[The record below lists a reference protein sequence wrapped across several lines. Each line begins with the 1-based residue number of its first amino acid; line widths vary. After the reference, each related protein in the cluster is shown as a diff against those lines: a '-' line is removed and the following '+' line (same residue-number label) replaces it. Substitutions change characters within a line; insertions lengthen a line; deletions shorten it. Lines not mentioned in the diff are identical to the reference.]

1 MRGDAR
7 KGQGEGE
14 GLVSAARLRRPH
26 GSREVLKKL
35 LRQGPFMCAFLH
47 GQGEEAVV
55 YDCSP
60 SLLSRLN
67 RRRSEVVGRP
77 FGRLFSPAGDEASP
91 PSPDVVGEPRRGYLC
106 GRGGEAVPV
115 LLWLAPMDDGARD
128 MVAFMVDV
136 SDLDRRQRELDDRSK
151 WLESILDAIRDAV
164 WVLDREERIVF
175 ANRSFAFSTGFRMEE
190 LLGKHITVVL
200 PEDQLQRA
208 RQVNRSHIRGE
219 APPAPYELEVR
230 ARDGRIIPIEVH
242 INPVRQGGRV
252 VGLIGVSRDIS
263 ERRRLQHQ
271 LAQMARTDP
280 LTGVLNRRAFMEEV
294 EREMVRSRR
303 EGKPCALLFIDLDGF
318 KEVNDQL
325 GHRAGDQ
332 LLRTVVERVRQAV
345 RQPDVV
351 GRLGGDEFGVLLP
364 DTDGRGAAVVASRI
378 LDTLE
383 CPVLL
388 FGQGVPAVAS
398 VGVALFPDHANDA
411 EELLARADVAMYKA
425 KAEGGRR
432 AVVYEPG
439 EAEARRLQSRL
450 SWEGRVR
457 AAMAEGRLRL
467 YCQPIVDLR
476 SGRVDRYELLLRL
489 LEDGEV
495 IPAGAFLPAIERTE
509 LIRQIDQWVVEQAL
523 ALLRRL
529 EADGQSV
536 CLHMDIH
543 INISGRTLGQ
553 NGATEAI
560 DRAVREAAPS
570 PGRLVFEVTETADI
584 ADLEGARQFMLRM
597 KELGCAFA
605 ADDFG
610 VGYNSLQRLRLLP
623 FDFIKIDGSFV
634 AGMTE
639 NEADR
644 RLVRAIAAAARA
656 VGMESIAEQVE
667 DEATLSALRKCRVDY
682 AQGYWAGLPR
692 PVEEVWPSAASAN

>member
-1 MRGDAR
+1 MKA
-7 KGQGEGE
+7 
-14 GLVSAARLRRPH
+14 
-26 GSREVLKKL
+26 L
-35 LRQGPFMCAFLH
+35 LRHGPFMCAFLR
-47 GQGEEAVV
+47 GRGETAVV

-60 SLLSRLN
+60 SLLVRL
-67 RRRSEVVGRP
+67 RRRRREVVGRP
-77 FGRLFSPAGDEASP
+77 FGSLFSPVADEAGPAGPDSP
-91 PSPDVVGEPRRGYLC
+91 VQPQRGHLF
-106 GRGGEAVPV
+106 GQGGEAVPV
-115 LLWLAPMDDGARD
+115 LLWLSPIDDEPLRT
-128 MVAFMVDV
+128 VAFMVDI
-136 SDLDRRQRELDDRSK
+136 SDLDREQRELSDSK
-151 WLESILDAIRDAV
+151 QWLESILNTIRDAV

-190 LLGKHITVVL
+190 LLGRHITVVL

-230 ARDGRIIPIEVH
+230 TRDGRVIPIEVH

-263 ERRRLQHQ
+263 ERRRFQQQ

-294 EREMVRSRR
+294 EREIVHARR

-332 LLRTVVERVRQAV
+332 LLRTVVERVRQSV
-345 RQPDVV
+345 HQPDVV

-364 DTDGRGAAVVASRI
+364 ETDGRGAAAVASRI

-388 FGQGVPAVAS
+388 FGQAVPAVAS
-398 VGVALFPDHANDA
+398 IGVALFPDHANDA

-457 AAMAEGRLRL
+457 SAMAEGRLRL

-476 SGRVDRYELLLRL
+476 NGRVDRYELLLRL

-495 IPAGAFLPAIERTE
+495 IPAGAFLPAIERTD
-509 LIRQIDQWVVEQAL
+509 LMRQIDQWVVEQAL

-529 EADGQSV
+529 EANGQHV
-536 CLHMDIH
+536 HLHVDIH

-560 DRAVREAAPS
+560 DKAVRAAMPS

-584 ADLEGARQFMLRM
+584 ADLDGARQFMLRM

-634 AGMTE
+634 AGLVE

-667 DEATLSALRKCRVDY
+667 DGPTLAALRKCRVDY

-692 PVEEVWPSAASAN
+692 PVEEVWPDAVAAQ